1 MNTTIDVIIVEDEP
15 LAQERIRGYV
25 AKLVFLRL
33 VGVFD
38 NGVEAL
44 AFLQVTRVDLVF
56 LDINLGDFSGI
67 QLLEAMKIS
76 AQVVISSAY
85 DEYALKGYELNV
97 TDYLLKPY
105 TFERWVQAVER
116 VRQNWVNR
124 VERVE
129 RVERSERKY
138 LFVRTEHRLE
148 KLMLD
153 DLLYIEGRRDYRRIQ
168 AVGRQIMTLSTFHD
182 LEQAIPPSVACRV
195 HKSYMVALGR
205 IDSVERDVVWIGEV
219 AIPVSETYRKG
230 FLTAI
235 GSNKAPG
242 H

>member
-25 AKLVFLRL
+25 AKLGLLRL
-33 VGVFD
+33 VGMFD

-44 AFLQVTRVDLVF
+44 AFLQVTPVDLIF

-67 QLLEAMKIS
+67 QLLEAMRIS

-105 TFERWVQAVER
+105 TFERLVQAVER
-116 VRQNWVNR
+116 VRQNRVNW
-124 VERVE
+124 
-129 RVERSERKY
+129 VERSERK
-138 LFVRTEHRLE
+138 FVFIRTEHRLE

-182 LEQAIPPSVACRV
+182 LEQVIPQGIACRV
-195 HKSYMVALGR
+195 HKSYMVALAR
-205 IDSVERDVVWIGEV
+205 IDSVERDVVWIGEA

-230 FLTAI
+230 FLVAI